1 MTKALRIHGTGG
13 PEVFVWEDVEVG
25 PPGPKEARLRHTAVG
40 VNYVDTY
47 HRAGVP
53 HPWPLPPL
61 PAVIGFEGVGVV
73 EEVGPEAHR
82 AIGERRTIGATVLL
96 PDPWYEG

>member
-1 MTKALRIHGTGG
+1 MIAAAAKQR
-13 PEVFVWEDVEVG
+13 
-25 PPGPKEARLRHTAVG
+25 EARLRHNAIG

-53 HPWPLPPL
+53 HPGPLPPL

-73 EEVGPEAHR
+73 EEDGAEAQR
-82 AIGERRTIGATVLL
+82 AIGERRTTGLHGPAA
-96 PDPWYEG
+96 

>member
-1 MTKALRIHGTGG
+1 MIAAAAKQR
-13 PEVFVWEDVEVG
+13 
-25 PPGPKEARLRHTAVG
+25 EARLRHNAIG

-73 EEVGPEAHR
+73 EEDGAEAQR
-82 AIGERRTIGATVLL
+82 AIGERRTTGSTVLL
-96 PDPWYEG
+96 PEG

>member
-1 MTKALRIHGTGG
+1 MGSADCNGFLWRPISRCA
-13 PEVFVWEDVEVG
+13 PRRA
-25 PPGPKEARLRHTAVG
+25 PREARLRHSAIG

-61 PAVIGFEGVGVV
+61 PAVIGFEGIGVV
-73 EEVGPEAHR
+73 EVVGAEAHR
-82 AIGERRTIGATVLL
+82 AIGERRTTGATVLR
-96 PDPWYEG
+96 PDV

>member
-1 MTKALRIHGTGG
+1 MIAAAAKQR
-13 PEVFVWEDVEVG
+13 
-25 PPGPKEARLRHTAVG
+25 EARLRRSAIG

-73 EEVGPEAHR
+73 EEVGAEAQR
-82 AIGERRTIGATVLL
+82 AIGERRTTGSTVLL
-96 PDPWYEG
+96 PEG